1 MTPPNTTYDLL
12 LEEAGDVQADA
23 MRTTKTSM
31 ADLVEHGHDLQAH
44 ARPDPEADRAYQNMR
59 RRLLGRSLSSAGAVA
74 GFGLIP
80 GLFSWLTSPRAA
92 ASMEV
97 QAAQTAAALENVA
110 VAVYEKAAALPFM
123 KTLPEPAGAT
133 ITTFVTRTIA
143 DHKDHADA
151 FNAAAVQLGGK
162 KQTGLDQVVMDKVV
176 TPELPKLI
184 NPLTVVNFAADLE
197 YVAAQTYAA
206 ETSAVSDKTLRSV
219 FSSITGVETQHRTIL
234 LAVAALLEADL
245 ADQIMIP
252 PDATK
257 LPAAAGSVG
266 FPESFLS
273 TDQARPS
280 EEGALK

>member
-1 MTPPNTTYDLL
+1 MNPPNTTYDLL

-23 MRTTKTSM
+23 MRTSRASL

-44 ARPDPEADRAYQNMR
+44 ARPDREAERAYQKMR
-59 RRLLGRSLSSAGAVA
+59 RRLLGRSLSAAGAVA
-74 GFGLIP
+74 GVGLVP

-92 ASMEV
+92 SSMEV
-97 QAAQTAAALENVA
+97 QAAQTAAALENLA
-110 VAVYEKAAALPFM
+110 VAVYQKAAALPFM
-123 KTLPEPAGAT
+123 KTIANPAGAT

-151 FNAAAVQLGGK
+151 FNAAAAQLGGK
-162 KQTGLDQVVMDKVV
+162 KQLGVDQVVMDKIV
-176 TPELPKLI
+176 TPELPKLTS
-184 NPLTVVNFAADLE
+184 PLLVVNFAADLE
-197 YVAAQTYAA
+197 YVAAETFAA
-206 ETSAVSDKTLRSV
+206 ETSAVSDQTLRSV

-245 ADQIMIP
+245 ADQITIP

-257 LPAAAGSVG
+257 LPAAAGSIG

-273 TDQARPS
+273 TDQARPA